1 MTSGV
6 YLDEPYA
13 NALIVMAFNEGYVRA
28 YSDGKSDYEKNFI
41 ARFSDS
47 KKTQAALQYLVLR
60 QQVLIHPYFDNFDVK
75 PLVDDGVFSVP
86 DLGPAFD
93 TGRHWDWDGIEDNGI
108 TYPTLSILTSE
119 GFPTTA
125 EKLQQSIEDGLLDD
139 YLERIDQYYQAE
151 AAILVSGET
160 PQRKKDLEEAKAQ
173 LAIRTPIFS
182 ALNRVSK
189 VLKASEL
196 AQGTAVWD
204 CPTGKVENPTG
215 GNEGSE
221 LFVAGI
227 VMNGLNGIRVRSFS
241 DALDLRSHPAI
252 QEFRQEF
259 NGMLAMFRGGEL
271 DGAAIKKRIS
281 KANRALQLA
290 KLADSAG
297 AVLTITGIPA
307 MAWNPASIG
316 VTIAGAIML
325 VGASAARH
333 HFKWAL
339 LSNIESIP

>member
-1 MTSGV
+1 MTYGV

-13 NALIVMAFNEGYVRA
+13 NALIVMAFNEGYVHA

-41 ARFSDS
+41 AEFSDPT
-47 KKTQAALQYLVLR
+47 KTQTALQYLVLR
-60 QQVLIHPYFDNFDVK
+60 QKVLIHPYFDNFDVK
-75 PLVDDGVFSVP
+75 PLVNDGVFSVP
-86 DLGPAFD
+86 DLGPPFD
-93 TGRHWDWDGIEDNGI
+93 TGRQWNWDEIEDNGI
-108 TYPTLSILTSE
+108 TYPALSILASE
-119 GFPTTA
+119 GLPITA
-125 EKLQQSIEDGLLDD
+125 EELRQSIEGGLLDD
-139 YLERIDQYYQAE
+139 YIERIDQYYQAE
-151 AAILVSGET
+151 AAIIVSGESA
-160 PQRKKDLEEAKAQ
+160 QRKKNLEDAKAQ
-173 LAIRTPIFS
+173 LARRTPIFS

-189 VLKASEL
+189 VVAASEL

-204 CPTGKVENPTG
+204 CPTGKAENPTG
-215 GNEGSE
+215 GKEGSE
-221 LFVAGI
+221 LVVAGI
-227 VMNGLNGIRVRSFS
+227 VMNGLNRIRVQSFS

-259 NGMLAMFRGGEL
+259 DGMLSMFREGEL
-271 DGAAIKKRIS
+271 DGPAIKKRIS
-281 KANRALQLA
+281 RANRAVQLA

-339 LSNIESIP
+339 LSNTGSTR